1 MGKLKSQAVGE
12 HVIFMTAIV
21 AALVGMQ
28 VYFTRSLQGR
38 HKYYTDY
45 MAMGAEPFSGAHSNY
60 KRIAEL
66 LPFDSERTV
75 KNPDVDDEEQYFS
88 FEEDKHHR
96 ITKVVSGDVWVSSIN
111 GAAFFNSNAPAEL
124 RNLFSDTDIDLDY
137 ALGNERSAVDDFSGG
152 KLYEDRMYQ

>member
-88 FEEDKHHR
+88 FEEDIGWIRRGKGNKDR
-96 ITKVVSGDVWVSSIN
+96 PFIVPQKIM
-111 GAAFFNSNAPAEL
+111 AECG
-124 RNLFSDTDIDLDY
+124 IP
-137 ALGNERSAVDDFSGG
+137 RSCRGI
-152 KLYEDRMYQ
+152 L